1 MMHLFAPNSPSGRW
15 LAFSLDALLISI
27 LWGLCAVLVIP
38 AGAATAALHQVARS
52 WMRHRSGCDVSAYL
66 RAIRDNFKKATI
78 LWVLLLIPLAV
89 IGGNVYA
96 LFQAGTDFPAA
107 LRMMIFLSVPVW
119 IAAATYAFALQG
131 AFENSPGRT
140 LLNGIRLALGNLL
153 TTIVVI
159 LVVGFGLVCTWL
171 FPYGYFLY
179 FPAGIFFLARSLD
192 GAFRRAL
199 AWGAREES

>member
-1 MMHLFAPNSPSGRW
+1 MTRLFAPNSPSGRW
-15 LAFSLDALLISI
+15 LAFALDGLLISI
-27 LWGLCAVLVIP
+27 LWGLCVILVIP

-52 WMRHRSGCDVSAYL
+52 WMRQRCGCDVPAYF
-66 RAIRDNFKKATI
+66 RAIRENFKKATV

-96 LFQAGTDFPAA
+96 LFQAGAALPAA
-107 LRMMIFLSVPVW
+107 VRVMIGISAPVW
-119 IAAATYAFALQG
+119 IAASTYAFALQG

-140 LLNGIRLALGNLL
+140 LMNGVRLALANLL
-153 TTIVVI
+153 TTVVVI

-171 FPYGYFLY
+171 LPYGYFLY
-179 FPAGIFFLARSLD
+179 FPAGIFFLARPLD

>member
-15 LAFSLDALLISI
+15 LAFLLDALLISI
-27 LWGLCAVLVIP
+27 VWGLCAVLVIP

-52 WMRHRSGCDVSAYL
+52 WMRERSGCDVPSYL
-66 RAIRDNFKKATI
+66 RAIRENFKKATI
-78 LWVLLLIPLAV
+78 LWVLLIIPLAV

-96 LFQAGTDFPAA
+96 LFQAGTA
-107 LRMMIFLSVPVW
+107 LPEAVRVMIFISVPVW
-119 IAAATYAFALQG
+119 IAASTYAFALQG
-131 AFENSPGRT
+131 TFENSPGRT
-140 LLNGIRLALGNLL
+140 LVNGIRLALGNLI

-171 FPYGYFLY
+171 LPYGYFLY
-179 FPAGIFFLARSLD
+179 FPAGIFFLARPLD

>member
-1 MMHLFAPNSPSGRW
+1 MTRLFAPNSPSGRW
-15 LAFSLDALLISI
+15 LAFALDALLISVV
-27 LWGLCAVLVIP
+27 WGLCAVLVIP

-52 WMRHRSGCDVSAYL
+52 WMRHRSGCDVPAYL
-66 RAIRDNFKKATI
+66 RAIRDNFKKSTI
-78 LWVLLLIPLAV
+78 LWMLLLIPLAV

-107 LRMMIFLSVPVW
+107 VRMMIFLSVPVW

-179 FPAGIFFLARSLD
+179 FPAGIFFLARPLD